1 MEAKTTQKGKF
12 DGASLQNII
21 CGKNKTK
28 FPPRQVI
35 YKLKCDCKAD
45 SRNAYIGKTTRKVKA
60 RMAEHKGY
68 VRREEWHMSGIA
80 AHKEHCKEGSVDFD
94 NPEILATIN
103 ARFKKQADF
112 KLDHMEA
119 LMIKLHQTGPGSG
132 FNEDEGR
139 RVRTKQWDPLLIQ
152 LRKKLKIDSEESG
165 SDSGMRDV

>member
-1 MEAKTTQKGKF
+1 
-12 DGASLQNII
+12 
-21 CGKNKTK
+21 
-28 FPPRQVI
+28 
-35 YKLKCDCKAD
+35 
-45 SRNAYIGKTTRKVKA
+45 
-60 RMAEHKGY
+60 MAEHKGY